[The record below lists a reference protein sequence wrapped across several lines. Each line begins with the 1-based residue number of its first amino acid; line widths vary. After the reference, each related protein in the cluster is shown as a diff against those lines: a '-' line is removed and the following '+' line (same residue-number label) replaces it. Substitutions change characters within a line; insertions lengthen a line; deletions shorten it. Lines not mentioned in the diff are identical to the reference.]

1 MVNRRKFFYAKF
13 NNSLLLSSL
22 EYILN
27 ILQRSTPPGW
37 ILLVV
42 DLVNIYRRLLVALLQ
57 LQNNILQL
65 I

>member
-1 MVNRRKFFYAKF
+1 MVNRRKYFYKNF

-27 ILQRSTPPGW
+27 ILQKSTPPGW
-37 ILLVV
+37 ILLAV